1 MDVKRILL
9 QNRLLVFLFLFSTA
23 FFLYQHSTGL
33 SWDFSVYSLN
43 ARYMFGDGFYFEW
56 YRAPLA
62 PFLMGIFS
70 PFGFLL
76 AEYAFIVFVSALFLY
91 SCLRLSESL
100 RIDSRLFY
108 ALMLNPF
115 LLVNGLSVGTELLS
129 ISLLQLIVSSVLTR
143 RGFDAGIAAGLQSL
157 ARYTNL
163 IYLPLV
169 LFTKNIRK
177 ILLALLAVALLFT
190 PWLLYNMLATGSPLT
205 SIANSYALNVLYRGY
220 MVMPFNILD
229 ILIATNYLFPLF
241 IVGLWLRRRR
251 PKLKDWVMISIFILA
266 LVSYLTVPVKEP
278 RYAFSMIL
286 PCAYFAAFALKKG
299 WSRYLS
305 AINISA
311 VLILVL
317 VSLSLSI
324 PIDTLQDRSL
334 YEIEP
339 DDCMLVSNAWVY
351 FNYMGYPSEPAPR
364 QWEVEGKIENGY
376 RLILYKGIPEP
387 DYMQNESFMHR
398 FPAIEENNEY
408 ILLGDKEK
416 CAPKHVVNRTYL
428 QRLNESI
435 YKKYNYSIETDP
447 CRVLFPSF
455 C

>member
-1 MDVKRILL
+1 MDVKRTLL
-9 QNRLLVFLFLFSTA
+9 QNKLLVFLFIFSTA

-62 PFLMGIFS
+62 PFLMGVFS

-76 AEYAFIVFVSALFLY
+76 AEYIFIVFVSALFLY

-100 RIDSRLFY
+100 RIDPRLFY

-129 ISLLQLIVSSVLTR
+129 ISLLQLVVSSVLAR
-143 RGFDAGIAAGLQSL
+143 RGFDAGITAGLQSL
-157 ARYTNL
+157 VRYTNL

-177 ILLALLAVALLFT
+177 ILFALLAVALLFT

-220 MVMPFNILD
+220 MVMPFNIQD
-229 ILIATNYLFPLF
+229 ILMATNYLFPLF
-241 IVGLWLRRRR
+241 IAGLWLRRRR
-251 PKLKDWVMISIFILA
+251 FELKDWVMISVFILA
-266 LVSYLTVPVKEP
+266 LISYSTVPVKEP

-299 WSRYLS
+299 WSRYVS
-305 AINISA
+305 VINISA

-317 VSLSLSI
+317 VSLSFSI
-324 PIDTLQDRSL
+324 PIYALQDTGP
-334 YEIEP
+334 YGIEP
-339 DDCMLVSNAWVY
+339 DDCMLISNAWVY
-351 FNYMGYPSEPAPR
+351 FNYMGHPAEPAPW
-364 QWEVEGKIENGY
+364 QWEVGGKIENGY
-376 RLILYKGIPEP
+376 RLILYKGIADPV
-387 DYMQNESFMHR
+387 YVQNATFMHQ
-398 FPAIEENNEY
+398 FPVIEENDEY
-408 ILLGDKEK
+408 ILLGDREK
-416 CAPKHVVNRTYL
+416 CMPRHAVNKTYL
-428 QRLNESI
+428 QRRNESI
-435 YKKYNYSIETDP
+435 YTKHGYSIETDP
-447 CRVLFPSF
+447 CRVLFLAF